1 MALTPSTK
9 QCIAL
14 NTVGP
19 AGIIY
24 TGLQVGTSFANKT
37 IVSTSKSGS
46 GLNYT
51 TYLNA
56 KAYSID
62 ANGLEISISTQFTGT
77 GTSEYQATQNA
88 TRSYN
93 NWNPTFANNT
103 YYWISGSYAGYQF
116 NTSRISETYDVQ
128 YYVLT
133 FTATSAK
140 VNNVQVGNVALY
152 INDVLV
158 AGSTSTT
165 RDTNAASIS
174 YSYSTNDTNTTS
186 LPNVK
191 IVATAC
197 TSSISNWHRNYFYN
211 GVTRD
216 GTEIADG
223 NMSFSAN
230 VATSPNAKPTN
241 NSTSFTVAYGAK
253 YALTISKGTGVSSST
268 VFVFP
273 RWIIDLMPQWLP

>member
-1 MALTPSTK
+1 VASVKTKVTKNNKMMAFVTVEDLTGQAEILVFPNVY
-9 QCIAL
+9 A
-14 NTVGP
+14 
-19 AGIIY
+19 
-24 TGLQVGTSFANKT
+24 
-37 IVSTSKSGS
+37 
-46 GLNYT
+46 
-51 TYLNA
+51 NA

-62 ANGLEISISTQFTGT
+62 ANGLEISISAQFKGT
-77 GTSEYQATQNA
+77 GTSEWAATNA
-88 TRSYN
+88 ANNQVN

-103 YYWISGSYAGYQF
+103 SYWISGSYAGYQF

-133 FTATSAK
+133 FTASSAK

-197 TSSISNWHRNYFYN
+197 TSSVSNWHRNYFYN

-268 VFVFP
+268 VFVFHRRIIAAMP
-273 RWIIDLMPQWLP
+273 RWLP